1 MKSPCFLAARLPCET
16 RSLRFGSSV
25 PGRCLWHPRW
35 HLSGPPG
42 APSGPGSDVE
52 FNDIMGESMPQK
64 LDFTMISPWKKWR
77 FHGIFQWIN
86 MFNMDNGGSQLMKN
100 MEN

>member
-1 MKSPCFLAARLPCET
+1 
-16 RSLRFGSSV
+16 
-25 PGRCLWHPRW
+25 
-35 HLSGPPG
+35 
-42 APSGPGSDVE
+42 VE